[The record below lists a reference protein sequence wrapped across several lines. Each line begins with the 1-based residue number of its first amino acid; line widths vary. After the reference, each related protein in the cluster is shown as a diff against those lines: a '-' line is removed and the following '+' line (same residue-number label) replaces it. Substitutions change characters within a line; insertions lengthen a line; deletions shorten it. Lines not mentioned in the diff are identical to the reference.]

1 MLSPKYQILWNK
13 TYIFLNKYLPLRET
27 EEFIKSSIAGFSNLT
42 LFHFLI
48 FIDLLSVMLV
58 FLIIFKKSFP
68 KKNQKKNL
76 NFNKSKKKT
85 KNYEISNEEEYENI
99 SKEMTK
105 WGRRNKDFN
114 TEGELS
120 YLSKELQ
127 QLNSDLEQENLD
139 RYNNNNCFRN
149 LSKKERLNK
158 IFGRDLNKL
167 DNQVMGYKKRYRF
180 IKEQKNKDDQ
190 FKIKIAQIES
200 EINNQDNSSSLLK
213 RFNLVETHN
222 LGKLPPYEQIE
233 IQKELDHIKEL
244 LSKSDT
250 DSFLSK
256 VKNFVI
262 HKKEN
267 EVEKKAISLVRKI
280 SKKIEGDHPIPP
292 IELDRVTDE
301 LKQIKEELQS
311 EV

>member
-1 MLSPKYQILWNK
+1 
-13 TYIFLNKYLPLRET
+13 
-27 EEFIKSSIAGFSNLT
+27 
-42 LFHFLI
+42 
-48 FIDLLSVMLV
+48 
-58 FLIIFKKSFP
+58 
-68 KKNQKKNL
+68 
-76 NFNKSKKKT
+76 
-85 KNYEISNEEEYENI
+85 
-99 SKEMTK
+99 
-105 WGRRNKDFN
+105 
-114 TEGELS
+114 
-120 YLSKELQ
+120 
-127 QLNSDLEQENLD
+127 
-139 RYNNNNCFRN
+139 
-149 LSKKERLNK
+149 
-158 IFGRDLNKL
+158 
-167 DNQVMGYKKRYRF
+167 MGYKKRYRF